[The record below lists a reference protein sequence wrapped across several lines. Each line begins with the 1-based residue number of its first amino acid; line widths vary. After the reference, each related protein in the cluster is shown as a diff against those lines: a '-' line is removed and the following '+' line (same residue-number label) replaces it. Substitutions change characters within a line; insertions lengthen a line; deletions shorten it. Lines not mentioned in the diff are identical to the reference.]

1 MKKLMFLAL
10 TFVAAAAFAQTPPVD
25 GTVVS
30 VVLDHVQVKTA
41 DGIRVVVLPAGV
53 AVTKSTVVAWT
64 DIQPGE
70 WVGVDSKPGADGA
83 QESVA
88 INIFSP
94 SIIQRARHGQFTM
107 ASGDLMTNAPV
118 DQVKPGTDGG
128 ALTLKSEGAMVAIRV
143 SANTPVH
150 RLKDAAVS
158 DIKPAAHVVVRGTP
172 NTDGSVQAQFVSVM

>member
-1 MKKLMFLAL
+1 
-10 TFVAAAAFAQTPPVD
+10 
-25 GTVVS
+25 
-30 VVLDHVQVKTA
+30 
-41 DGIRVVVLPAGV
+41 VLPANV
-53 AVTKSTVVAWT
+53 AVVKSSVVALS
-64 DIQPGE
+64 DIKPGE

-94 SIIQRARHGQFTM
+94 SVIARARHGQFTM

-118 DQVKPGTDGG
+118 EQVKPTTEGG
-128 ALTLKSEGAMVAIRV
+128 ALTLKSDGAMVAIHV
-143 SANTPVH
+143 AANTPVH

-172 NTDGSVQAQFVSVM
+172 NADGSVQAQFVSVM